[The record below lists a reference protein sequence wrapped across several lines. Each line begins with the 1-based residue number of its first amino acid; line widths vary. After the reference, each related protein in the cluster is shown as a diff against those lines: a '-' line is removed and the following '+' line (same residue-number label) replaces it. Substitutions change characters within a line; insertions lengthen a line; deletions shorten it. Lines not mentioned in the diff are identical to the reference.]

1 MVKDKLLIHI
11 KTCLQVVTVKS
22 VSNFIST
29 RDISLSHKKH
39 LYVANNGYS
48 MRFMTYLHVSHVL
61 KACLTMSFLY
71 VFNCISKSVLR
82 FL

>member
-1 MVKDKLLIHI
+1 MVKDKLLTHI

-61 KACLTMSFLY
+61 KACLTMPFLY
-71 VFNCISKSVLR
+71 VLIAYQKAS
-82 FL
+82 